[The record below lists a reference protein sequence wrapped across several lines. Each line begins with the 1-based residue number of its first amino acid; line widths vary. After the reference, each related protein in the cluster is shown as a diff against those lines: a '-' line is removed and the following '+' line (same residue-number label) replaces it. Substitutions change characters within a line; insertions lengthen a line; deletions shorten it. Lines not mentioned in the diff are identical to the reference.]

1 MKQIKLMQ
9 GDNILSLKK
18 LPDNSVDSIVTD
30 LLKTYTIKD
39 NGIVINNR
47 TNKEVKF
54 SIDGKGYMRARSQCK
69 NHSTNDD
76 GRKPFRL
83 HRLVAMIY
91 LKNFSNELQVNHI
104 DGNKQNNNVSNLEMV
119 TASQNVYHSW
129 NVLDSDN
136 RKKSIKRDEAGKF
149 ISRR

>member
-1 MKQIKLMQ
+1 MKEIKLMQ
-9 GDNILSLKK
+9 GDNMKSLDL
-18 LPDNSVDSIVTD
+18 LPDNSIDSIVTE
-30 LLKTYTIKD
+30 LLKTYIIKD
-39 NGIVINNR
+39 NGMVINKR

-54 SIDGKGYMRARSQCK
+54 CIDNKGYLKARLQCK
-69 NHSTNDD
+69 KYSTNDD

-91 LKNFSNELQVNHI
+91 LKDFSDELQVNHI